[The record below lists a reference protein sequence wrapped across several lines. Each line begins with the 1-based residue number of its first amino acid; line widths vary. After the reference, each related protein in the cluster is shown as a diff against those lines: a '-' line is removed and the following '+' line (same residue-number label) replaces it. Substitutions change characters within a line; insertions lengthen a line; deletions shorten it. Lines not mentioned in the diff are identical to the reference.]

1 MTDLGGAGVSGRIDT
16 HTHVVPPFYLD
27 WLDSLPGYAGPRIGW
42 SPDAA
47 LDSFDRLGVAAGI
60 LSISTPGVRYGPDA
74 SIDAT
79 RYLARRVNEYCAD
92 VVRDHPRRFGFFASL
107 VLPDLA
113 GALTG
118 ARHALDVLGADGVV
132 LPANVDGVY
141 LGTPAWDPLLE
152 LLDEHGA
159 VVFVHPTA
167 LAGPPASGLSPA
179 VVDFLAD
186 TTRAAATLVV
196 NDCLDRYPSI
206 RFILAH
212 GGGYLPYAATR
223 VAAMLSRERDEET
236 VLDRLRRF
244 YFDTALVGGPYALPS
259 LLAFADPNRLTF
271 GSDWPYEFR
280 PDQSR
285 DFTARLDA
293 FPLPDE
299 LRAAID
305 RRNAEDLF
313 PRLAA

>member
-1 MTDLGGAGVSGRIDT
+1 MTELGPGRIDT
-16 HTHVVPPFYLD
+16 HTHVVPPFYAD
-27 WLDSLPGYAGPRIGW
+27 WLGSLPGYAGPRVGW

-60 LSISTPGVRYGPDA
+60 LSISSPGVRFGLA
-74 SIDAT
+74 ESISTT
-79 RYLARRVNEYCAD
+79 RALARRVNDYCAD
-92 VVRDHPRRFGFFASL
+92 VVRDHPRRFGFFATL
-107 VLPDLA
+107 VLPDLD
-113 GALTG
+113 GALSE
-118 ARHALDVLGADGVV
+118 ARYALDVLGADGVV

-141 LGTPAWDPLLE
+141 LGTPGWDPLLE
-152 LLDEHGA
+152 FLDERNV

-186 TTRAAATLVV
+186 TTRAAATLVAH
-196 NDCLDRYPSI
+196 DCLDRYPSI

-223 VAAMLSRERDEET
+223 VAAMLSRERDEDM

-244 YFDTALVGGPYALPS
+244 YLDTALVGGPYALPS
-259 LLAFADPNRLTF
+259 LLAFADPQRLTF

-280 PDQSR
+280 PHQSR

-293 FPLPDE
+293 FPMADE

-305 RRNAEDLF
+305 RRNAEVLL
-313 PRLAA
+313 PRLA